1 MARSIA
7 AFPSRSLAKRLGAGL
22 AGVALAATLVG
33 CATPYTS
40 GGPDGSAKGN
50 LDDQSEIVIVCESG
64 IVQGP
69 DGVETSSQVVSRIP
83 AGDPIPAGCI
93 VA

>member
-1 MARSIA
+1 MARSINA
-7 AFPSRSLAKRLGAGL
+7 SPSHSLAKRLGAGL
-22 AGVALAATLVG
+22 AGVALAAVLAG
-33 CATPYTS
+33 CATPYAS
-40 GGPDGSAKGN
+40 GAPDGSAKAVVH
-50 LDDQSEIVIVCESG
+50 DQSEIIIVCGSG
-64 IVQGP
+64 IVTGP